1 MREEIYPFREAAAG
15 SFGLHF
21 ELAGKS
27 FCDGTYRIARP
38 RSSVSSIEYIIRGRG
53 TVKIDSKEFYP
64 KAGDTYFLHQ
74 GRDHLYFSDKDD
86 PWIKI
91 WVNVRGD
98 LLTDLIRRYGLEGC
112 YHIPDF
118 YSMNYL
124 QQIVHNAQ
132 TSDDNSVLNC
142 TLAVHELLIKI
153 NEHLYAPDV
162 QSEAMRLKTYLDH
175 RVSENV
181 SLSELA
187 AVIGKSESQTI
198 RTFKRHYGVTPYQ
211 YHLHLKLEFAQK
223 LLRSTG
229 MTVREIAAHLSFAD
243 EFYFSNLFKKKMGMA
258 PYHFRNARH
267 EDGLAAGRSR

>member
-1 MREEIYPFREAAAG
+1 MREEIYPFREAASG

-27 FCDGTYRIARP
+27 FCDGTYRIVRP
-38 RSSVSSIEYIIRGRG
+38 RSTVSSIEYIIRGRG
-53 TVKIDSKEFYP
+53 TVIIDSREFYP

-74 GRDHLYFSDKDD
+74 GHDHLYFSDKDD

-132 TSDDNSVLNC
+132 TNDGNSVLNC
-142 TLAVHELLIKI
+142 TLTVHELLFKLS
-153 NEHLYAPDV
+153 EHLRPPVV
-162 QSEAMRLKTYLDH
+162 QSDAMKLKAYLDH
-175 RVSENV
+175 RVAENV
-181 SLSELA
+181 SLAELA
-187 AVIGKSESQTI
+187 ALIGKSESQTI
-198 RTFKRHYGVTPYQ
+198 RLFKRQYGVTPYH
-211 YHLHLKLEFAQK
+211 YHLQLKMEFAQK

-229 MTVREIAAHLSFAD
+229 MPVREVASHLSFAD
-243 EFYFSNLFKKKMGMA
+243 EFYFSNLFKKKLGMS
-258 PYHFRNARH
+258 PNHFRKAK
-267 EDGLAAGRSR
+267 